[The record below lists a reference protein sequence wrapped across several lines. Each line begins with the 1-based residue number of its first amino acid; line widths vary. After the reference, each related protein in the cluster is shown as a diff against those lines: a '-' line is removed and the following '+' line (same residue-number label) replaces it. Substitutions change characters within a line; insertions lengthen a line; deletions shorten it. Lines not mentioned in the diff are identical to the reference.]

1 MKANDERPR
10 VVIMTDAETD
20 DRCSMVH
27 ALLYANDM
35 DIKAIIQTNSS
46 FQRHGS
52 LRLHF
57 AKYSTRVTVAMVSD
71 SSVSADS
78 L

>member
-1 MKANDERPR
+1 MAQKILLTCGLLLMTFFYMRASDERPR

-35 DIKAIIQTNSS
+35 DIKAII
-46 FQRHGS
+46 
-52 LRLHF
+52 
-57 AKYSTRVTVAMVSD
+57 
-71 SSVSADS
+71 
-78 L
+78 